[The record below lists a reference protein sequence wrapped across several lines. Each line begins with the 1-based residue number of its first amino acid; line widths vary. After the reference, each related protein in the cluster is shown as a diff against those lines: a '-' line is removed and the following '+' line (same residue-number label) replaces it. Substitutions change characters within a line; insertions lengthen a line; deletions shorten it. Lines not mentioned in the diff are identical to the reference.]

1 MVDKKSH
8 RWGRIVL
15 GLILKVGF
23 EEGSEPFGVLE
34 VNTAAGWATKS
45 RGKRWTRGTV
55 LVGTRRLGGRGF

>member
-34 VNTAAGWATKS
+34 VNTAAGGGPVEQFSLGPEGW
-45 RGKRWTRGTV
+45 
-55 LVGTRRLGGRGF
+55 VGEGFR